1 MAAPG
6 AVGLALLLTLLA
18 AQAEGP
24 PPAYQLAAQG
34 AGIPPAVLFAIARQ
48 ESGLRIR
55 GQLLPWPWTLN
66 IAGQG
71 QRFATRR
78 AACQALL
85 QALAEHDAKR
95 IDSGLGQIN
104 LGYHGQ
110 RFSSPCQA
118 LDPYR
123 NLAVTA
129 ALLREQ
135 HDATGDWVLA
145 AGRYHRPAGG
155 APAARYRARFAQHLQ
170 GIVGAPPVS
179 TRSSSP

>member
-6 AVGLALLLTLLA
+6 AVGLALLLTVLTTR
-18 AQAEGP
+18 AEVP
-24 PPAYQLAAQG
+24 PPAYQLAAHG
-34 AGIPPAVLFAIARQ
+34 AGIPPTVLFAIAQQ

-104 LGYHGQ
+104 LGYHRQ
-110 RFSSPCQA
+110 RFSPPCES

-135 HDATGDWVLA
+135 HDITGDWVLA

-155 APAARYRARFAQHLQ
+155 APASHYRSRFAQHLQ
-170 GIVGAPPVS
+170 RIAGRPLASARNGAP
-179 TRSSSP
+179 